1 MRLSWHYGSS
11 RRAASASRGV
21 KLRRVLVAAAATGMT
36 ATLFTSTSAF
46 GAATPQ
52 RVASVS
58 ANGCSSGSVD
68 LTFWSGVTGINSA
81 VVLFNQTHPGICVH
95 WLNEAPTVFAKLL
108 DAMKTGTGAPDIT
121 QFNYSLM
128 YLYEQNHY
136 LVNLAQYGA
145 NAVQADFPAYAW
157 QNVSYNGGVYAIP
170 QDSGVYALLYN
181 AVLLKKYG
189 LAVPTTWA
197 QMITEGEALQ
207 AAHPGTY
214 INDFAPN
221 DSVNVLSGMTQ
232 AGARDFVLNGT
243 KLSVGFTSPAAEQYA
258 SVWDTLLS
266 KHLVAS
272 VPDFSTQWFNDLQNG
287 QILTVLAQAWAPSYI
302 GSSLDKTLGDW
313 RVAPL
318 PQFAAGQNVGMN
330 GGGSP
335 EAVTSQTKYPKQA
348 AEFDIWLNTSK
359 ASLSLLDKPPSGLF
373 PMATTVSTSGSFLN
387 QKLPLTGSQELYR
400 VYENS
405 GPDPGFASG
414 YGPFASYAGSEAGNA
429 MDLVAQGRETVK
441 QMFASLQNEFV
452 SYAKQQGFTVVGS

>member
-1 MRLSWHYGSS
+1 MR
-11 RRAASASRGV
+11 
-21 KLRRVLVAAAATGMT
+21 KLLVAVAATSMT
-36 ATLFTSTSAF
+36 ATLVTSSAAF
-46 GAATPQ
+46 GAATPH
-52 RVASVS
+52 RVANASS
-58 ANGCSSGSVD
+58 NGCSSGSVN

-81 VVLFNQTHPGICVH
+81 VTLFNRTHPGICVN
-95 WLNEAPTVFAKLL
+95 WLNEGPTVFAKLL

-128 YLYEQNHY
+128 YLYERSHY

-145 NAVQADFPAYAW
+145 NAVQGDFPAYAW
-157 QNVSYNGGVYAIP
+157 DNVTYGGGVYAIP

-181 AVLLKKYG
+181 AVLMKKYG

-197 QMITEGEALQ
+197 QMVTEGEALQ
-207 AAHPGTY
+207 AAHPGVY

-266 KHLVAS
+266 KHLVAT
-272 VPDFSTQWFNDLQNG
+272 VPDFSTQWFNEMQNG
-287 QILTVLAQAWAPSYI
+287 QLLTVLAQAWAPSYI

-313 RVAPL
+313 RAAPL
-318 PQFAAGQNVGMN
+318 PQFSAGQNIGMN

-359 ASLSLLDKPPSGLF
+359 ASLNLLDKPPSGLF

-387 QKLPLTGSQELYR
+387 QKLPLTGSQQLYR

-414 YGPFASYAGSEAGNA
+414 YGPFASYAGSETGNA

-441 QMFASLQNEFV
+441 QMFASLQKEFV
-452 SYAKQQGFTVVGS
+452 SYAKQQGFTVGS